1 MELVI
6 LWVLMGLIG
15 AAIGQRKGRPLEG
28 FFAGLLLGP
37 IGLIFIIVRQPKWK
51 CPECGGAVD
60 RGVKKCKHCGSELG
74 QAKTE
79 A

>member
-1 MELVI
+1 MEFVI

-15 AAIGQRKGRPLEG
+15 AAIGQRKGRAAEG

-60 RGVKKCKHCGSELG
+60 KGVRKCKHCGSDLI